1 MKKNLTSL
9 LVILVVVALAIGAVV
24 LRKYRSTAVTE
35 LGTAGD
41 IPWALHTAKVHS
53 GSLSRGFPALASL
66 SGSTEITIS
75 SQISG
80 SIEVMGPRE
89 GVAVKKED
97 MLARI
102 SVAELQQQKGG
113 IEAQREA
120 ALAQRNRT
128 RDEYKRQL
136 ELKNK
141 GLTTQELVDAKNAA
155 AIAADKQVSNIDR
168 QIAAVNVRIGYGAV
182 YAPQDA
188 VVAARLMEPGDVAQ
202 PGKPLY
208 RLTVDSAARLRVN
221 LPQQILEQVQPGTKV
236 ILEHG
241 SLHQAV
247 QLSRIFPALDNHAL
261 GAAEADLPTMPF
273 NLPSGARIPAQV
285 ILQTVQ
291 NAVSIP
297 HRALVRTGNKGF
309 LFKVVTTGGEAKL
322 QRLSVEILLEA
333 RESLAVAGD
342 LHAGDQVVVAHQS
355 VLMQLRDGDPAT
367 IRAESP
373 AEKAGL

>member
-1 MKKNLTSL
+1 MKKNITSL
-9 LVILVVVALAIGAVV
+9 LIILVVIAIGVGTVAL
-24 LRKYRSTAVTE
+24 RKHRTAATDK

-41 IPWALHTAKVHS
+41 IPWALHTAEVKL
-53 GSLSRGFPALASL
+53 GKLSRGFPALASL

-80 SIEVMGPRE
+80 SIELMGPRE
-89 GVAVKKED
+89 GVAVNKGEV
-97 MLARI
+97 LARI

-113 IEAQREA
+113 LEAQREA
-120 ALAQRNRT
+120 ALAERT
-128 RDEYKRQL
+128 RTQDEYKRQL
-136 ELKNK
+136 ELKSK

-155 AIAADKQVSNIDR
+155 AIAADKQVNNIDR
-168 QIAAVNVRIGYGAV
+168 QIAAMAVRIGYGTV
-182 YAPQDA
+182 YAPQNA

-221 LPQQILEQVQPGTKV
+221 LPQQILEQVQPGTQV

-241 SLHQAV
+241 SQHRAV
-247 QLSRIFPALDNHAL
+247 QLSRIFPALDSHAL

-273 NLPSGARIPAQV
+273 DLPSGARIPARV
-285 ILQTVQ
+285 ILQTVV
-291 NAVSIP
+291 NAISIP

-309 LFKVVTTGGEAKL
+309 LFRVVSSGNEAQL

-333 RESLAVAGD
+333 KEGLAVTGD

-355 VLMQLRDGDPAT
+355 VLMQLRDGDPAI

-373 AEKAGL
+373 AEKADR